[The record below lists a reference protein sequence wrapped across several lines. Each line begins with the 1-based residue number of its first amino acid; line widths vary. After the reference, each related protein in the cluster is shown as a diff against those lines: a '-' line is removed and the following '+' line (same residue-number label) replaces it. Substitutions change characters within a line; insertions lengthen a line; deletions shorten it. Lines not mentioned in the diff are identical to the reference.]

1 MGELARWL
9 DVPLRFFDAATL
21 EAETPRLANP
31 SDVVFT
37 EVGSHGVSEA
47 AALAA
52 AGPNATLLVPK
63 HKSQR
68 ATCAV
73 ALAPAP
79 FDGSLPGVMR
89 GELHVVGT
97 GPGDAQW
104 LRSEEHTSELQSL
117 MRILYAVFCLKK

>member
-31 SDVVFT
+31 SDVVFA
-37 EVGSHGVSEA
+37 EVGAHGVSEA

-52 AGPNATLLVPK
+52 AGPDATLLVPK

-79 FDGSLPGVMR
+79 FDGALAGVM
-89 GELHVVGT
+89 
-97 GPGDAQW
+97 
-104 LRSEEHTSELQSL
+104 RSEEHTSELQSL
-117 MRILYAVFCLKK
+117 MRISYAVFCLKKKRAEVIKVVIT